1 MYEIKITAASVN
13 ELRGRLLALV
23 AQMTLEASSAQL
35 TLEANSAPAPVVV
48 VPVPEPVA
56 VVPEPVAAAP
66 EPVAAAPEPVA
77 EEPVA
82 EEPVADEAITYEQ
95 VRTAILQVSV
105 GVGREAVGTILQH
118 FGATRNAQEID
129 PSRYPEVLAM
139 AKKTLEG

>member
-1 MYEIKITAASVN
+1 MYEIKITAESIG
-13 ELRGRLLALV
+13 ELRGRIVALAAELSPSKPAPPRPV
-23 AQMTLEASSAQL
+23 AV
-35 TLEANSAPAPVVV
+35 APEPVVVAPEPVVV
-48 VPVPEPVA
+48 V
-56 VVPEPVAAAP
+56 
-66 EPVAAAPEPVA
+66 PEPVA

-82 EEPVADEAITYEQ
+82 AEEITYEQ

-129 PSRYPEVLAM
+129 PSRYAEVLAM

>member
-1 MYEIKITAASVN
+1 MYEIKIAAASVS

-23 AQMTLEASSAQL
+23 AQMTLEASV
-35 TLEANSAPAPVVV
+35 APK
-48 VPVPEPVA
+48 PVA
-56 VVPEPVAAAP
+56 VVPEPVVVVP
-66 EPVAAAPEPVA
+66 EPVAVVPEPVA

-139 AKKTLEG
+139 TKKTLEG

>member
-1 MYEIKITAASVN
+1 MYEIKIAAASVS

-23 AQMTLEASSAQL
+23 AQMTLEASV
-35 TLEANSAPAPVVV
+35 APKPVAVVPKPVVVAPEPV

-56 VVPEPVAAAP
+56 VAP
-66 EPVAAAPEPVA
+66 EPVAIVP
-77 EEPVA
+77 
-82 EEPVADEAITYEQ
+82 EPVADEAITYEQ

>member
-1 MYEIKITAASVN
+1 MYEIKIAAASVS

-23 AQMTLEASSAQL
+23 AQMTLEASV
-35 TLEANSAPAPVVV
+35 APKPVAV
-48 VPVPEPVA
+48 VPKPVA
-56 VVPEPVAAAP
+56 VVPEPVVVVP
-66 EPVAAAPEPVA
+66 EPVVVVPEPVV
-77 EEPVA
+77 VA
-82 EEPVADEAITYEQ
+82 PEPVADEAITYEQ

>member
-1 MYEIKITAASVN
+1 MYEIKITAASVS

-23 AQMTLEASSAQL
+23 AQMTLEAS
-35 TLEANSAPAPVVV
+35 V
-48 VPVPEPVA
+48 VPKPVA
-56 VVPEPVAAAP
+56 VVPKPVVVAPELVAVAP
-66 EPVAAAPEPVA
+66 EPVTVVPEPVA

-82 EEPVADEAITYEQ
+82 EEITYEQ

-129 PSRYPEVLAM
+129 PSRYAEVLAM

>member
-1 MYEIKITAASVN
+1 MYEIKITAASVS

-23 AQMTLEASSAQL
+23 AQMTLEASV
-35 TLEANSAPAPVVV
+35 APKPVAV
-48 VPVPEPVA
+48 VPKPVAVVPEPVA
-56 VVPEPVAAAP
+56 VVPEPVVVAP
-66 EPVAAAPEPVA
+66 
-77 EEPVA
+77 EPVA

>member
-1 MYEIKITAASVN
+1 MYEIKIAAASVS

-23 AQMTLEASSAQL
+23 AQMTLEASA
-35 TLEANSAPAPVVV
+35 APAPVVV
-48 VPVPEPVA
+48 VPVPEPV
-56 VVPEPVAAAP
+56 VPVPEPVAVAP
-66 EPVAAAPEPVA
+66 EPVAIVP
-77 EEPVA
+77 
-82 EEPVADEAITYEQ
+82 EPVADEAITYEQ

>member
-1 MYEIKITAASVN
+1 MYEIKIAAASVS

-23 AQMTLEASSAQL
+23 AQMTLEASV
-35 TLEANSAPAPVVV
+35 APKPVAVAPEPVAV
-48 VPVPEPVA
+48 VPEPVA
-56 VVPEPVAAAP
+56 VVPEPVVVAP
-66 EPVAAAPEPVA
+66 
-77 EEPVA
+77 EPVA

>member
-1 MYEIKITAASVN
+1 MYEIKIAAASVS

-23 AQMTLEASSAQL
+23 AQMTLEASV
-35 TLEANSAPAPVVV
+35 APKPVAV
-48 VPVPEPVA
+48 VPKPVAVVPEPVA
-56 VVPEPVAAAP
+56 VVPEPVVVAP
-66 EPVAAAPEPVA
+66 
-77 EEPVA
+77 EPVA

>member
-13 ELRGRLLALV
+13 ELRGRIVALA
-23 AQMTLEASSAQL
+23 AQMTLEANA
-35 TLEANSAPAPVVV
+35 APA
-48 VPVPEPVA
+48 
-56 VVPEPVAAAP
+56 PVAAAP
-66 EPVAAAPEPVA
+66 EPVAVAPEPVA
-77 EEPVA
+77 VAPEPVA
-82 EEPVADEAITYEQ
+82 VAPEPVAVAPEPVADEAITYEQ

>member
-1 MYEIKITAASVN
+1 MYEIKIAAASVS

-23 AQMTLEASSAQL
+23 AQMTLEASV
-35 TLEANSAPAPVVV
+35 APKPVAVVPKPVVV
-48 VPVPEPVA
+48 APEPVA
-56 VVPEPVAAAP
+56 VVPEPVVVAP
-66 EPVAAAPEPVA
+66 
-77 EEPVA
+77 EPVA

>member
-1 MYEIKITAASVN
+1 MYEIKIAAASVS

-23 AQMTLEASSAQL
+23 AQMTLEASV
-35 TLEANSAPAPVVV
+35 APKPVAV
-48 VPVPEPVA
+48 VPKPVAVVPEPVA
-56 VVPEPVAAAP
+56 VVPEPVAVVP
-66 EPVAAAPEPVA
+66 
-77 EEPVA
+77 
-82 EEPVADEAITYEQ
+82 EPVADEAITYEQ

>member
-1 MYEIKITAASVN
+1 MYEIKITAASVS

-23 AQMTLEASSAQL
+23 AQMTLEASV
-35 TLEANSAPAPVVV
+35 APKPVAV
-48 VPVPEPVA
+48 VPEPVA
-56 VVPEPVAAAP
+56 VVPEPVVVAP
-66 EPVAAAPEPVA
+66 
-77 EEPVA
+77 
-82 EEPVADEAITYEQ
+82 EPVADEAITYEQ

>member
-1 MYEIKITAASVN
+1 MLNCVQRSLTPTVKKDLTMYEIKITATSVS

-23 AQMTLEASSAQL
+23 AQMTLEASVA
-35 TLEANSAPAPVVV
+35 
-48 VPVPEPVA
+48 PEPVA
-56 VVPEPVAAAP
+56 VVPEPMAI
-66 EPVAAAPEPVA
+66 APEPVA

-82 EEPVADEAITYEQ
+82 EEPVAEEITYEQ

-129 PSRYPEVLAM
+129 PSRYAEVLAM
-139 AKKTLEG
+139 TKKTLEG

>member
-1 MYEIKITAASVN
+1 VTV
-13 ELRGRLLALV
+13 
-23 AQMTLEASSAQL
+23 
-35 TLEANSAPAPVVV
+35 
-48 VPVPEPVA
+48 VPEPVA
-56 VVPEPVAAAP
+56 V
-66 EPVAAAPEPVA
+66 APEPVA

-82 EEPVADEAITYEQ
+82 EEITYEQ

-129 PSRYPEVLAM
+129 PSRYAEVLAM

>member
-1 MYEIKITAASVN
+1 MYEIKIAAASVS

-23 AQMTLEASSAQL
+23 AQMTLEASV
-35 TLEANSAPAPVVV
+35 APK
-48 VPVPEPVA
+48 PVA
-56 VVPEPVAAAP
+56 VVPEPVVVAP
-66 EPVAAAPEPVA
+66 
-77 EEPVA
+77 EPVA

-129 PSRYPEVLAM
+129 PSRYAEVLAM
-139 AKKTLEG
+139 TKKTLEG

>member
-1 MYEIKITAASVN
+1 MYEIKITATSVS

-23 AQMTLEASSAQL
+23 AQMTLEASV
-35 TLEANSAPAPVVV
+35 APKPVAV
-48 VPVPEPVA
+48 VPEPVA
-56 VVPEPVAAAP
+56 VVPEPVAVVP
-66 EPVAAAPEPVA
+66 EPVVVAP
-77 EEPVA
+77 EPVA

-129 PSRYPEVLAM
+129 PSRYAEVLAM
-139 AKKTLEG
+139 TKKTLEG

>member
-1 MYEIKITAASVN
+1 MYEIKIAAASVS

-23 AQMTLEASSAQL
+23 AQMTLEAS
-35 TLEANSAPAPVVV
+35 V
-48 VPVPEPVA
+48 VPKPVAVVPEPVA
-56 VVPEPVAAAP
+56 VVPEPVVVAP
-66 EPVAAAPEPVA
+66 EPVVVAP
-77 EEPVA
+77 EPVA

>member
-1 MYEIKITAASVN
+1 MYEIKIAAASVS

-23 AQMTLEASSAQL
+23 AQMTLEASV
-35 TLEANSAPAPVVV
+35 APKPVVV
-48 VPVPEPVA
+48 APEPVA
-56 VVPEPVAAAP
+56 VVPEPVVVVP
-66 EPVAAAPEPVA
+66 EPVVVAP
-77 EEPVA
+77 EPVA

>member
-1 MYEIKITAASVN
+1 MYEIKIAAASVS

-23 AQMTLEASSAQL
+23 AQMTLEAS
-35 TLEANSAPAPVVV
+35 V
-48 VPVPEPVA
+48 VPKPVAVVPEPVA
-56 VVPEPVAAAP
+56 VVPEPVVVAP
-66 EPVAAAPEPVA
+66 
-77 EEPVA
+77 EPVA

>member
-13 ELRGRLLALV
+13 ELRGRIVALA
-23 AQMTLEASSAQL
+23 AQMTLEANA
-35 TLEANSAPAPVVV
+35 APA
-48 VPVPEPVA
+48 
-56 VVPEPVAAAP
+56 PVAAAP
-66 EPVAAAPEPVA
+66 EPVAVVPVAVAPEPVA
-77 EEPVA
+77 VAPEPVA
-82 EEPVADEAITYEQ
+82 VAPEPVAAEEITYEQ

>member
-1 MYEIKITAASVN
+1 MYEIKITATSVS

-23 AQMTLEASSAQL
+23 AQMTLEASV
-35 TLEANSAPAPVVV
+35 APKPVAV
-48 VPVPEPVA
+48 VPKPVAVVPEPVA
-56 VVPEPVAAAP
+56 VVPEPVV
-66 EPVAAAPEPVA
+66 VAS
-77 EEPVA
+77 EPVA

>member
-1 MYEIKITAASVN
+1 MYEIKITAASVS

-23 AQMTLEASSAQL
+23 AQMTLEASV
-35 TLEANSAPAPVVV
+35 APKAVAVAPKPVAV
-48 VPVPEPVA
+48 VPEPVA
-56 VVPEPVAAAP
+56 VVPEPVVVVP
-66 EPVAAAPEPVA
+66 
-77 EEPVA
+77 EPVA

>member
-1 MYEIKITAASVN
+1 MYEIKITAASVS

-23 AQMTLEASSAQL
+23 AQMTLEASV
-35 TLEANSAPAPVVV
+35 APKPVAVVPKPVVV
-48 VPVPEPVA
+48 VPEPVA
-56 VVPEPVAAAP
+56 VVPEPVVVAP
-66 EPVAAAPEPVA
+66 EPVVVAP
-77 EEPVA
+77 EPVA

>member
-1 MYEIKITAASVN
+1 MYEIKIAAASVS

-23 AQMTLEASSAQL
+23 AQMTLEASV
-35 TLEANSAPAPVVV
+35 APKLVAV
-48 VPVPEPVA
+48 VPKPVAVVPEPVA
-56 VVPEPVAAAP
+56 VVPEPVVVAP
-66 EPVAAAPEPVA
+66 
-77 EEPVA
+77 
-82 EEPVADEAITYEQ
+82 EPVADEAITYEQ

>member
-1 MYEIKITAASVN
+1 MYEIKITAASVS

-23 AQMTLEASSAQL
+23 AQMTLEASV
-35 TLEANSAPAPVVV
+35 APK
-48 VPVPEPVA
+48 PVA
-56 VVPEPVAAAP
+56 VVPEPVVVAP
-66 EPVAAAPEPVA
+66 
-77 EEPVA
+77 
-82 EEPVADEAITYEQ
+82 EPVADEAITYEQ

>member
-1 MYEIKITAASVN
+1 MYEIKIAAASVS

-23 AQMTLEASSAQL
+23 AQMTLEASVVPKPVAVV
-35 TLEANSAPAPVVV
+35 PKPVVV
-48 VPVPEPVA
+48 APEPVA
-56 VVPEPVAAAP
+56 VVPEPVVVAP
-66 EPVAAAPEPVA
+66 EPVVVAP
-77 EEPVA
+77 
-82 EEPVADEAITYEQ
+82 EPVADEAITYEQ

>member
-1 MYEIKITAASVN
+1 MYEIKMTATSVS

-23 AQMTLEASSAQL
+23 AQMTLEASV
-35 TLEANSAPAPVVV
+35 APKPVAVVPKPVVV
-48 VPVPEPVA
+48 VPEPVA
-56 VVPEPVAAAP
+56 VVPEPVVVAP
-66 EPVAAAPEPVA
+66 
-77 EEPVA
+77 EPVA